1 VTRVLIVADI
11 RLFRDGLAL
20 MLSEEHGLELAGAV
34 ANAAEA
40 EECLLGGGVD
50 VVVLDMANPES
61 GVAVRR
67 LTSAHPHMPVV
78 ALGVPEDETHV
89 IACAEAGAAGYVP
102 REGSVADL
110 AAAVRGAASSELICS
125 PRVAAG
131 LMRRI
136 GALSAERGPEPA
148 ARVRRLTSREEEI
161 LGLIDEGLSNKE
173 IARRLCI
180 ELATVKNH
188 VHNILEKLQ
197 VRRRS
202 EAAARARRTPG
213 RAALLYSTG
222 EESGS

>member
-1 VTRVLIVADI
+1 VTRVLIIADI

-20 MLSEEHGLELAGAV
+20 MLGQQHGLELAGAV
-34 ANAAEA
+34 ADSREA
-40 EECLLGGGVD
+40 EEYLRSGGVD
-50 VVVLDMANPES
+50 VVLLDMAGPES
-61 GVAVRR
+61 EFAIRR
-67 LTSAHPHMPVV
+67 LTSAHPQTPVV
-78 ALGVPEDETHV
+78 ALGVPEDERHV

-110 AAAVRGAASSELICS
+110 AAAVRGAAASELICS

-136 GALSAERGPEPA
+136 GALSAERGHEPG
-148 ARVRRLTSREEEI
+148 ARTRRLTSREAEI
-161 LGLIDEGLSNKE
+161 LGLIGEGLSNKE

-188 VHNILEKLQ
+188 VHNILDKLQ

-202 EAAARARRTPG
+202 EAVARARHVSDALSRASPG
-213 RAALLYSTG
+213 GR
-222 EESGS
+222 